1 MPTHFLRSST
11 HLKFLPFQ
19 CLFFTFP
26 MPTHFF
32 KCSPSLFLL
41 HKSPHKTLSPLPS
54 QSHSQKQ
61 SSLFFFYSK
70 NLVEHYIFIMQW
82 LLLSFFFSFFVKKI
96 LQKAE
101 ALNAKKHF
109 SPETDRNVPKW
120 RSFRLAKSQKN
131 SVVLSFQP
139 NQS

>member
-1 MPTHFLRSST
+1 
-11 HLKFLPFQ
+11 
-19 CLFFTFP
+19 
-26 MPTHFF
+26 
-32 KCSPSLFLL
+32 
-41 HKSPHKTLSPLPS
+41 
-54 QSHSQKQ
+54 
-61 SSLFFFYSK
+61 
-70 NLVEHYIFIMQW
+70 MQW

-109 SPETDRNVPKW
+109 SPKTDQNVPKR